1 MTVALPSG
9 SARGFKMPRL
19 STGSFQLNAGLV
31 LFTILIL
38 ALLGQALF
46 MPASAL
52 DGDLP
57 SRLSKPSWL
66 GGVPGHVF
74 GTDQLG
80 RDLLFRVMGGLPW
93 SLGIAGLATLI
104 LASIGTILGL
114 IAAWYSNFIRTIV
127 LLFISTVIAFP
138 FLVLALVA
146 VAIIGRGFWPITLT
160 LGLIAWPVVARV
172 IYAEGRSLLTREY
185 VLAARLFG
193 VSKWSILF
201 VHVLPGIRPT
211 ILVMAAF
218 LFAVM
223 LILESALSFLGLG
236 APLNAPSWG
245 NMLSDSRQY
254 LVNAPWMMF
263 VPAGAIVWAVISLNL
278 IGDGVAEISR
288 KRARAVE
295 G

>member
-1 MTVALPSG
+1 MTVALPTTS
-9 SARGFKMPRL
+9 RKGFKLSRL
-19 STGSFQLNAGLV
+19 RTGSLQLDVGLV
-31 LFTILIL
+31 MFTTLLL
-38 ALLGQALF
+38 ALIGQALF
-46 MPASAL
+46 MPSSAL

-57 SRLSKPSWL
+57 SRLK
-66 GGVPGHVF
+66 GPGYQGHIF

-80 RDLLFRVMGGLPW
+80 RDLLFRVLGGLPW

-104 LASIGTILGL
+104 LASVGTILGL
-114 IAAWYSNFIRTIV
+114 IAAWYTNFIRTIV

-211 ILVMAAF
+211 ILVMGAF

-263 VPAGAIVWAVISLNL
+263 VPAGAIVSAVISLNL

-288 KRARAVE
+288 RRARAVE
-295 G
+295 A

>member
-1 MTVALPSG
+1 MTVARPTVSP
-9 SARGFKMPRL
+9 RGFKLSRL
-19 STGSFQLNAGLV
+19 RTGSLQLDVGLV
-31 LFTILIL
+31 MFTTLLL
-38 ALLGQALF
+38 ALIGQALF
-46 MPASAL
+46 MPSSAL
-52 DGDLP
+52 DGHLP
-57 SRLSKPSWL
+57 SRLKGP
-66 GGVPGHVF
+66 GYQGHVF

-80 RDLLFRVMGGLPW
+80 RDLLFRVLGGLPW

-114 IAAWYSNFIRTIV
+114 IAAWYTNFIRTIV

-211 ILVMAAF
+211 ILVMGAF

-263 VPAGAIVWAVISLNL
+263 VPAGAIVSAVISLNL

-295 G
+295 A

>member
-1 MTVALPSG
+1 MTVALPTTSP
-9 SARGFKMPRL
+9 RGFKLSRL
-19 STGSFQLNAGLV
+19 RTGSLQLDVGLV
-31 LFTILIL
+31 MFTTLLL
-38 ALLGQALF
+38 ALIGQALF

-57 SRLSKPSWL
+57 SRLKGP
-66 GGVPGHVF
+66 GYQGHVF

-80 RDLLFRVMGGLPW
+80 RDLLFRVLGGLPW

-104 LASIGTILGL
+104 LASIGTVLGL
-114 IAAWYSNFIRTIV
+114 IAAWYTNFIRTIV

-211 ILVMAAF
+211 ILVMGAF

-263 VPAGAIVWAVISLNL
+263 VPAGAIVSAVISLNL

-295 G
+295 A